1 MKDCTADVKP
11 NGPVTLHAVMRTMMA
26 DGLRAHYE
34 PPRRLSHELF
44 VLLLQLKERERG
56 TATVRR
62 APARAKPSK
71 HSRLSATLPTPS
83 A

>member
-1 MKDCTADVKP
+1 MDDCTADVKQ

-56 TATVRR
+56 TAGAAKRS
-62 APARAKPSK
+62 PARAKP
-71 HSRLSATLPTPS
+71 HRLSRAAVPP
-83 A
+83 AP